1 MKTLITGASGGI
13 GRAIAERFS
22 AFSEII
28 NLDIAEPKTVME
40 KEEYIPFDLTD
51 IEEIPVL
58 LRNHIIPKEPSI
70 FIHCAGYGGPFH
82 DLTDVT
88 LDEWEKIFSVNL
100 TSCFMLLKG
109 LLPLWSEKKFGRF
122 IAVASSLS
130 IVGAANSA
138 AYSASKHGLTGL
150 VKSAAAE
157 WGAKGITCNS
167 VSPGYV
173 ETAMGVQDTINPGHR
188 ERILKMTP
196 SSKIASPDEIA
207 RIVEFIASKESSYI
221 NGANW
226 TADGGITSVRDFS

>member
-1 MKTLITGASGGI
+1 
-13 GRAIAERFS
+13 
-22 AFSEII
+22 
-28 NLDIAEPKTVME
+28 
-40 KEEYIPFDLTD
+40 
-51 IEEIPVL
+51 
-58 LRNHIIPKEPSI
+58 
-70 FIHCAGYGGPFH
+70 
-82 DLTDVT
+82 
-88 LDEWEKIFSVNL
+88 DEWEKIFSVNL

-109 LLPLWSEKKFGRF
+109 LLPLWAEKKFGRF

-130 IVGAANSA
+130 VIGAANSA

-157 WGAKGITCNS
+157 WGPKGITCNS

-173 ETAMGVQDTINPGHR
+173 ETAMGVQDEINPGHR
-188 ERILKMTP
+188 ERIMKMTP
-196 SSKIASPDEIA
+196 SNKIASPDEIA